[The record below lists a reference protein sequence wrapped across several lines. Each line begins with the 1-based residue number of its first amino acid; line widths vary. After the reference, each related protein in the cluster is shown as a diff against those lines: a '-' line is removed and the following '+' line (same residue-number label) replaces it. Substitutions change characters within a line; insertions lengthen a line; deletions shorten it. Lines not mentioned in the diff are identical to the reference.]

1 MKYCNIRRF
10 HNSDAGEVSKLIIHT
25 LRTSNSK
32 DYSSEYIENT
42 VKKFTP
48 EGVIQR
54 AEWTHFYVVC
64 DEELIVGCGAI
75 GPYWDKEDES
85 SLFTIF
91 VLPKYQRRGIGR
103 KIIETLECD
112 DYFLRAKRI
121 EIPAS
126 ITACPFYMKMG
137 YVYKNGI
144 DVVDEKQ
151 MFRLEKF
158 RSF

>member
-1 MKYCNIRRF
+1 MMKDCNIRRF
-10 HNSDAGEVSKLIIHT
+10 QNSDAGEVSKLIIHT

-75 GPYWDKEDES
+75 GPIGTKKTKAACLP
-85 SLFTIF
+85 SLYCRNIREKG
-91 VLPKYQRRGIGR
+91 LDR
-103 KIIETLECD
+103 K
-112 DYFLRAKRI
+112 
-121 EIPAS
+121 
-126 ITACPFYMKMG
+126 
-137 YVYKNGI
+137 
-144 DVVDEKQ
+144 
-151 MFRLEKF
+151 
-158 RSF
+158 